1 MEAVKQRFAVAVAV
15 SAFVLTAALSA
26 QTPPAAA
33 AKDEKKTELKTK
45 AGTFPLEITVE
56 YLGMA
61 NLKTVTRFK
70 MSAPEL
76 SRGAAGRGVKSFSG
90 ELRGSL
96 VQKGAIVES
105 FKYPVSG
112 DLLADKV
119 FTYAF
124 LRGIAPG
131 EWRLD
136 IALGPA
142 DGPDF
147 GKASVDLF
155 VPELGTTFTP
165 EQPAGEPGALPSA
178 EAVLLSEPTDARDP
192 AAEPKLKI
200 RPPSREAPVGL
211 LRLEADVEPPIV
223 KVEFYL
229 GERRVV
235 SRTRPPYSVEIDLG
249 EIPREQTLRAV
260 GYDESGRVIDED
272 AFAINAGSARLAVR
286 VLPRLEPAVGK
297 VYVKVAVQSIS
308 GGVAR
313 KVELFLDSKKVR
325 EWTSPPFEA
334 VIPYADYMKAAML
347 RATAISDDGK
357 ESNDIK
363 MLRGPSMTVESVRV
377 DVVQLHV
384 SALDKA
390 NHFVK
395 GLAKEDFAI
404 KEDGKQQPMSGF
416 EVAENLPLTVGLV
429 VDSSGSMEKSMPYV
443 RDAGSMLFKNL
454 IRAKDQ
460 GFVIEFR
467 EQAKFLQEMTSDST
481 ALQRAA
487 RDVRAGGATALYD
500 AIVLGLYQFRTTQGR
515 KALIVITDGADNFSH
530 VEYATLLRYAR
541 SAGAPIY
548 FIGLGISILDLKSRK
563 AINEIGTESGGA
575 VFYLKSAAGVGEITA
590 QIEEELRSQY
600 ILAFRSDSQKPP
612 GEYRAVAVA
621 IAKPGV
627 TARTVRGYI
636 P

>member
-1 MEAVKQRFAVAVAV
+1 MRPRLIAACVALLAA
-15 SAFVLTAALSA
+15 SALLA
-26 QTPPAAA
+26 QGQPGREK
-33 AKDEKKTELKTK
+33 KDEKKADLKTK
-45 AGTFPLEITVE
+45 VGTFPLEITVE

-61 NLKTVTRFK
+61 NQKTVTRFK
-70 MSAPEL
+70 MAAPEL
-76 SRGAAGRGVKSFSG
+76 SRGAAGRGVKSFQG

-96 VQKGAIVES
+96 LQKGEVVET
-105 FKYPVSG
+105 FKYPVAG
-112 DLLADKV
+112 ELFQDKP
-119 FTYAF
+119 FTYSF
-124 LRGIAPG
+124 LRALAPG
-131 EWRLD
+131 TWRMDL
-136 IALGPA
+136 ALGPP

-147 GKASVDLF
+147 GKASVELA

-165 EQPAGEPGALPSA
+165 ETPVGQPGALPSLPSP
-178 EAVLLSEPTDARDP
+178 EAVVLSEPSESPRGS

-223 KVEFYL
+223 KVQFYL
-229 GERRVV
+229 GDRLVV

-249 EIPREQTLRAV
+249 EVPREQTLRAV
-260 GYDESGRVIDED
+260 GYDEAGRVIDED
-272 AFAINAGSARLAVR
+272 AFAINAGAARLAVR
-286 VLPRLEPAVGK
+286 VLPRPEPREGK

-308 GGVAR
+308 GGIAK
-313 KVELFLDSKKVR
+313 KVELFLDSKRVR
-325 EWTSPPFEA
+325 EWTVPPFEA
-334 VIPYADYMKAAML
+334 VIPYADYSKAAML
-347 RATAISDDGK
+347 RATAITDDGK
-357 ESNDIK
+357 EANDIK
-363 MLRGPSMTVESVRV
+363 MLRGPSMTVEAVRV

-390 NHFVK
+390 GHFVK
-395 GLAKEDFAI
+395 GLAKEEFAVN
-404 KEDGKQQPMSGF
+404 EDGKPEPITGF
-416 EVAENLPLTVGLV
+416 EVAENLPLSVGLV

-443 RDAGSMLFKNL
+443 RDAGATLFKNL

-500 AIVLGLYQFRTTQGR
+500 AIVLGLYQFRTQQGR

-548 FIGLGISILDLKSRK
+548 FVGLGISILDFTSRK
-563 AINEIGTESGGA
+563 AINEIGSESGGA
-575 VFYLKSAAGVGEITA
+575 VFYVKNAAGVGEITA
-590 QIEEELRSQY
+590 RIEEELRSQY
-600 ILAFRSDSQKPP
+600 ILAFRSDSHKPP
-612 GEYRAVAVA
+612 GEYRAIAVA
-621 IAKPGV
+621 ISKPGI

>member
-1 MEAVKQRFAVAVAV
+1 MRHRFAAAFAAFLAV
-15 SAFVLTAALSA
+15 SVLFA
-26 QTPPAAA
+26 QGQPGQE
-33 AKDEKKTELKTK
+33 KKEEKKTDLKTK
-45 AGTFPLEITVE
+45 VGTFPLEITVE

-61 NLKTVTRFK
+61 KQKTVTRFK
-70 MSAPEL
+70 MAAPEL
-76 SRGAAGRGVKSFSG
+76 SHGAAGRGLKSFKG

-96 VQKGAIVES
+96 LQKGEVVET
-105 FKYPVSG
+105 FKYPVAG
-112 DLLADKV
+112 DLLPDKV
-119 FTYAF
+119 FTYSF
-124 LRGIAPG
+124 LRSLSPG
-131 EWRLD
+131 AWRMD
-136 IALGPA
+136 IALGPT

-147 GKASVDLF
+147 GKATVELA
-155 VPELGTTFTP
+155 VPELGSAFSP
-165 EQPAGEPGALPSA
+165 EEPGEPGKLPSP
-178 EAVLLSEPTDARDP
+178 EAVVLSEPDAPRGP
-192 AAEPKLKI
+192 GAEPKLRI

-211 LRLEADVEPPIV
+211 LRLEAEVEPPIV

-229 GERRVV
+229 GDRRVV

-249 EIPREQTLRAV
+249 EVPREQTLRAV

-272 AFAINAGSARLAVR
+272 AFAINAGAARLAVR
-286 VLPRLEPAVGK
+286 VLPRPEPSEGK

-308 GGVAR
+308 GGVAK

-325 EWTSPPFEA
+325 EWTAPPFEA
-334 VIPYADYMKAAML
+334 TIPYADYAKAAML

-357 ESNDIK
+357 EANDIK
-363 MLRGPSMTVESVRV
+363 MLRGPSVTVESVRV

-390 NHFVK
+390 GHFVK

-404 KEDGKQQPMSGF
+404 KEDGKPQPMSGF

-443 RDAGSMLFKNL
+443 RDAGSTLFKNL

-467 EQAKFLQEMTSDST
+467 EQAKFLQEMTGDST

-500 AIVLGLYQFRTTQGR
+500 AIVLGLYQFRTQQGR
-515 KALIVITDGADNFSH
+515 KALVVITDGADNFSH

-548 FIGLGISILDLKSRK
+548 FIGLGISIIDFASRK
-563 AINEIGTESGGA
+563 AINEIGSESGGA
-575 VFYLKSAAGVGEITA
+575 VFYVKSAASVGEITA

-600 ILAFRSDSQKPP
+600 ILAFRSDSQKPF

-621 IAKPGV
+621 VAKPGV